1 MSQTFELKLTKY
13 QNQNLSRI
21 LNATV
26 EAARNTLKCDRTV
39 ICDATKLP
47 RVEILAESAA
57 KNYPSIIGRTIKD
70 PFLEGDYLEMYCYGM
85 SLTIDN
91 IYACDVKKSD
101 LQELEQLKIK
111 SVAVAP
117 ICVKNKLL
125 AFLVAHQ
132 CSKIQPWK
140 IETVNLLAEKAS
152 AAGEAISFITK
163 NNLSSKDLHLAQNIA
178 RSQSKRQNCNHANL
192 NHQSREHLQN
202 SQSEIL
208 IQAQR
213 KKIFAN
219 LQHQLDLKQ
228 KPEELLNTTVR
239 EVRQLLECDRVLIF
253 DLEVADRGVVVAE
266 SVGERWTSILTQDKS
281 GCTAIYLEEDRHGK
295 VRAWN
300 DTSSEDAS
308 DLYRQQ
314 LEALEVKAG
323 LVAPIANDGQLFGLL
338 IAHQCSDTRHWQQQE
353 INWITQ
359 IANYIGTMF
368 EQTKNSPGS
377 QQKLELSP
385 AKLAD
390 IKKQLEREKIWTKL
404 FTHVVQKIRNSL
416 TTEDILKASVKE
428 IHRIL
433 KCDRALVYALNH
445 DSYGEI
451 VAEAVSP
458 GWTKVEGS
466 IIKDPCFEARYLEK
480 YQDGRFRAW
489 NDIHQ
494 AGMSKCY
501 IEQLEQLEV
510 KANLVVPIIKEEKLF
525 GLLVTQQCSNTRK
538 WLQSEILWLTQIST
552 QIGLALDNAQLL
564 ADARQLRQQ
573 AERERIWTEYFC
585 EAVQQI
591 RTSLKTKDVYQASVR
606 EVRRVIDCDRVV
618 VYSLNQDN
626 YGEIVAESVAHGWTR
641 SEGRVIKD
649 PCFEARYLDKY
660 RDGRV
665 RAWSDIYRA
674 GMSKCYIEQLEQLQ
688 VKANLV
694 VPIVSNDKL
703 FGLLVAHQCS
713 GTRQWQQPEI
723 DWLTQIATQVSLA
736 LENAQIHEQIEQ
748 YSKSTQDI
756 LERAAVSS
764 LNIQRTV
771 ESVTLGFANLSNS
784 CQNFVAAIQKIK
796 DVSQQLAQQSM
807 SISRTMNS
815 SSGEGDR
822 DFVNELS
829 DRIFSSMQELFEA
842 TAKIDPLFASIKAE
856 IAAKSTNLESETQQL
871 NSGVND
877 FQRASQQL
885 EQIVA
890 LNLEMSNLISDISNS
905 LDNQIQG
912 STFTQD
918 SVHKLTNV
926 TKRIS
931 QQSIAIIE
939 SLSPS
944 GRTVG

>member
-13 QNQNLSRI
+13 RNLTKI
-21 LNATV
+21 LKATV
-26 EAARNTLKCDRTV
+26 ETARNTLKCDRV
-39 ICDATKLP
+39 IVYNARNLP
-47 RVEILAESAA
+47 RAKVLAESVADR
-57 KNYPSIIGRTIKD
+57 YPALIGHTIKD

-85 SLTIDN
+85 SLTIDS
-91 IYACDVKKSD
+91 IYSCDVVKSD
-101 LQELEQLKIK
+101 LQQLEKFKIK

-117 ICVKNKLL
+117 IYVKNKLL

-132 CSKIQPWK
+132 CSKTKPWQL
-140 IETVNLLAEKAS
+140 ETANLLAEKAN
-152 AAGEAISFITK
+152 AAGEAINVITRNEPLK
-163 NNLSSKDLHLAQNIA
+163 
-178 RSQSKRQNCNHANL
+178 NL
-192 NHQSREHLQN
+192 NLDQYTTKPQLDIQN
-202 SQSEIL
+202 QERFQGSQPETL

-213 KKIFAN
+213 KRLFAN
-219 LQHQLDLKQ
+219 LKKKFDSKQ
-228 KPEELLNTTVR
+228 KPEDILNTTVA
-239 EVRQLLECDRVLIF
+239 EIRQLLKCDRVLIF
-253 DLEVADRGVVVAE
+253 DLEVGDRGVVVAQ
-266 SVGERWTSILTQDKS
+266 SVGDRWTSILTQNNLS
-281 GCTAIYLEEDRHGK
+281 CAAIYLEKDRHGK
-295 VRAWN
+295 VCAWN
-300 DTSSEDAS
+300 DINSEDAFAP
-308 DLYRQQ
+308 YRQQ
-314 LEALEVKAG
+314 LKALEVKAS
-323 LVAPIANDGQLFGLL
+323 LVAPIANEGQLFGLL
-338 IAHQCSDTRHWQQQE
+338 IAHQCSNTYHWQKQE

-359 IANYIGTMF
+359 IANYIGTML
-368 EQTKNSPGS
+368 EQTKNFPGK
-377 QQKLELSP
+377 QQKLELSA

-390 IKKQLEREKIWTKL
+390 IKKQLEREKIWNKL
-404 FTHVVQKIRNSL
+404 FTHVIQKIRNSL
-416 TTEDILKASVKE
+416 KTEDILKTSVQE

-458 GWTKVEGS
+458 GWTKVEGN

-480 YQDGRFRAW
+480 YEDGRFRAW

-501 IEQLEQLEV
+501 IEQLEKLEV
-510 KANLVVPIIKEEKLF
+510 KANLVVPIIKEDKLF
-525 GLLVTQQCSNTRK
+525 GLLVTQQCSSPRK

-573 AERERIWTEYFC
+573 AEQERMWTECFC
-585 EAVQQI
+585 DAVQQI

-606 EVRRVIDCDRVV
+606 EVRRVIKCDRVV
-618 VYSLNQDN
+618 VYSLNQDK

-641 SEGRVIKD
+641 SEGRIIKD

-665 RAWSDIYRA
+665 RAWKDIYQA
-674 GMSKCYIEQLEQLQ
+674 GMSKCYIEQLEQLE

-713 GTRQWQQPEI
+713 DTRQWQQPEI
-723 DWLTQIATQVSLA
+723 DWMTQIATQVSLA
-736 LENAQIHEQIEQ
+736 LENAQMNEQIEQ

-756 LERAAVSS
+756 LERAAISS

-771 ESVTLGFANLSNS
+771 ESVTFRFANLSNS
-784 CQNFVAAIQKIK
+784 CQNFVDAIQKIK
-796 DVSQQLAQQSM
+796 DISQQLAQQSM
-807 SISRTMNS
+807 SISRAINS
-815 SSGEGDR
+815 SQEQSDR
-822 DFVNELS
+822 HSIIELS
-829 DRIFSSMQELFEA
+829 DKIFSSMQELLEA
-842 TAKIDPLFASIKAE
+842 TAKIDPLFASIKTE
-856 IAAKSTNLESETQQL
+856 IAAKSKTLESEAQQL

-877 FQRASQQL
+877 FQRASQQIDR
-885 EQIVA
+885 IVA
-890 LNLEMSNLISDISNS
+890 LNLEMSNLIENISNS
-905 LDNQIQG
+905 LDNQIQK
-912 STFTQD
+912 STFTQE
-918 SVHKLTNV
+918 SVHKLTDV

-939 SLSPS
+939 SFNQS